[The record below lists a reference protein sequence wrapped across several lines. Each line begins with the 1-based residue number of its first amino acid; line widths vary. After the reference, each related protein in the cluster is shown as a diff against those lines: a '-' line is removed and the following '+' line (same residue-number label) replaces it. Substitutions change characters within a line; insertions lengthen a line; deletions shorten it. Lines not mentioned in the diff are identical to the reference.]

1 MTDTIGSLL
10 GATDD
15 GPNDKRDANQY
26 IIDSIPFGNFGTTS
40 PLINQPNA
48 TKIRFRLAAALGMT
62 DEELS
67 AKIANFYRTGEVA
80 HE

>member
-1 MTDTIGSLL
+1 MTDNVGSLL
-10 GATDD
+10 GAVDN
-15 GPNDKRDANQY
+15 GPNDKRDANLL
-26 IIDSIPFGNFGTTS
+26 IIAAIPLGNCGMTS

-48 TKIRFRLAAALGMT
+48 TKIRVKIAEALGLT

-67 AKIANFYRTGEVA
+67 AKIAHFYRTGEVA